1 MEIILGLLGL
11 GGLSLLLQS
20 KPLPTEKD
28 ANKAL
33 EKLDKNPTDSEA
45 NTTVGMYLS
54 FLTAPHG

>member
-33 EKLDKNPTDSEA
+33 EKLDKNPADSEA